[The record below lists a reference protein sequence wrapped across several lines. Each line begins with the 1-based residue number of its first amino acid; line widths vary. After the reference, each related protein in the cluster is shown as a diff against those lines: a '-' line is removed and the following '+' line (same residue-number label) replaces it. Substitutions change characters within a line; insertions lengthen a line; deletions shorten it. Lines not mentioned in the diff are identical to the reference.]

1 MKLDSIFLKNNS
13 EFAQVFKNW
22 ALENNYDVQEYPEKN
37 EEPDKGING
46 LVIFN
51 ENQTVDKEDVEVRA
65 IFDHN
70 QKPVHKID
78 INGTLMVGLSNLELW
93 LERNKCKKVL
103 FIGSDSLLQN
113 PNLERYLESFK

>member
-13 EFAQVFKNW
+13 EFAQVLRNW
-22 ALENNYDVQEYPEKN
+22 ALENNYDVQEYPDKN
-37 EEPDKGING
+37 DEPDKGING

-113 PNLERYLESFK
+113 QNLERYLESFK